1 MPPLASTLAKP
12 YTEFKTS
19 VGVAWGRRFPMRF
32 RDRRHAG
39 APLAEALKPLDL
51 ERPVVLGIPRGGV
64 VVADE
69 VARRL
74 GGGLDVVLV
83 RKVGAPGNPEFALGA
98 VGERGELILK
108 PYALQYAD
116 QSYLEREAARQK
128 EVIRKRT
135 ERYRKVRPKVPLKG
149 RDVVLVDDGVATGAT
164 MEAALSVVLA
174 EEPRRVVVAVP
185 VASPEAVER
194 LRDRAEVVALSTPPD
209 FAAVGAYYLDF
220 GEVTDEEVEAL
231 LLQWAA

>member
-1 MPPLASTLAKP
+1 
-12 YTEFKTS
+12 
-19 VGVAWGRRFPMRF
+19 
-32 RDRRHAG
+32 
-39 APLAEALKPLDL
+39 
-51 ERPVVLGIPRGGV
+51 
-64 VVADE
+64 
-69 VARRL
+69 
-74 GGGLDVVLV
+74 
-83 RKVGAPGNPEFALGA
+83 

-128 EVIRKRT
+128 EVVRKRA
-135 ERYRKVRPKVPLKG
+135 ERYRKVRPKVSLKG

-164 MEAALSVVLA
+164 MEAALSVVLT
-174 EEPRRVVVAVP
+174 EEPRRMVVAVP

>member
-1 MPPLASTLAKP
+1 
-12 YTEFKTS
+12 
-19 VGVAWGRRFPMRF
+19 MRF

-39 APLAEALKPLDL
+39 ALLAEALKPLDL

-74 GGGLDVVLV
+74 GGELDVVLV

-108 PYALQYAD
+108 PYALHYAD

-128 EVIRKRT
+128 EVVRKRA
-135 ERYRKVRPKVPLKG
+135 ERYRKVRPKVSLKG

-164 MEAALSVVLA
+164 VEAALSVALA

-220 GEVTDEEVEAL
+220 GEVTDEDVEAL

>member
-1 MPPLASTLAKP
+1 
-12 YTEFKTS
+12 
-19 VGVAWGRRFPMRF
+19 MRF

-39 APLAEALKPLDL
+39 ALLAEALKPLGL
-51 ERPVVLGIPRGGV
+51 EAPVVLGVPRGGV

-74 GGGLDVVLV
+74 SGELDVVLV

-98 VGERGELILK
+98 VGEKGELVLK

-128 EVIRKRT
+128 DVIRKRA
-135 ERYRKVRPKVPLKG
+135 ERYRRARAKLPLQG
-149 RDVVLVDDGVATGAT
+149 RDVVLVDDGIATGST

-174 EEPRRVVVAVP
+174 ERPRRVVAAVP

-194 LRDRAEVVALSTPPD
+194 LREKAEVVALSTPHD

>member
-1 MPPLASTLAKP
+1 
-12 YTEFKTS
+12 
-19 VGVAWGRRFPMRF
+19 MRF

-39 APLAEALKPLDL
+39 ALLSEALRPLGL

-69 VARRL
+69 VARGL
-74 GGGLDVVLV
+74 GGELDVVLV
-83 RKVGAPGNPEFALGA
+83 RKIGAPGNPEFALGA
-98 VGERGELILK
+98 VGERGGMVLK

-128 EVIRKRT
+128 DVIRKRS
-135 ERYRKVRPKVPLKG
+135 ERYRKVRPKVPLAG
-149 RDVVLVDDGVATGAT
+149 LDVVLVDDGIATGST
-164 MEAALSVVLA
+164 MEAALAVVLS
-174 EEPRRVVVAVP
+174 EKPRRVVVAVP
-185 VASPEAVER
+185 VASPDAVER
-194 LRDRAEVVALSTPPD
+194 LKDQAEVVALSTPTD
-209 FAAVGAYYLDF
+209 FAAVGAYYMDF

>member
-1 MPPLASTLAKP
+1 
-12 YTEFKTS
+12 
-19 VGVAWGRRFPMRF
+19 MRF

-39 APLAEALKPLDL
+39 ALLVEALKPLGL

-69 VARRL
+69 VAKGL
-74 GGGLDVVLV
+74 GGQLDVVLV

-98 VGERGELILK
+98 VGEKGGMVLK

-128 EVIRKRT
+128 DVIRKRA
-135 ERYRKVRPKVPLKG
+135 ERYRKVRPKVPLAG
-149 RDVVLVDDGVATGAT
+149 RDVVLVDDGIATGST
-164 MEAALSVVLA
+164 MEAALAVVLS
-174 EEPRRVVVAVP
+174 EKPRRVVVAVP
-185 VASPEAVER
+185 VASPDAVER
-194 LRDRAEVVALSTPPD
+194 LKDQAEVVVLSTPPD
-209 FAAVGAYYLDF
+209 FAAVGAYYMDF
-220 GEVTDEEVEAL
+220 GEVTDEEVEGL